1 MSLCPSV
8 AKIYYFREG
17 ITMGQEKK
25 PFNAIW
31 IVVGFFSFIVLIVL
45 FEIFFKK

>member
-1 MSLCPSV
+1 V
-8 AKIYYFREG
+8 AKIYYLREE
-17 ITMGQEKK
+17 IVMEQEKK

-31 IVVGFFSFIVLIVL
+31 IVVGFFLFMVLIVL

>member
-1 MSLCPSV
+1 L
-8 AKIYYFREG
+8 FFWEG
-17 ITMGQEKK
+17 IIVEPEKK